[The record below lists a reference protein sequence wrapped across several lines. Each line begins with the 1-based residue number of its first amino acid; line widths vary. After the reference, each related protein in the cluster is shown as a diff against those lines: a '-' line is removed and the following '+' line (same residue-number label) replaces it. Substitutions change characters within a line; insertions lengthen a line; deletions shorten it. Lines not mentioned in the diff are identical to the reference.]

1 MQPGCEHLEEKLTLY
16 LDNKPVQLPEL
27 QALVFLNIDS
37 WGAGC
42 KLCEL
47 SNSNGEVRMVNS
59 ISDGMM
65 EVFGI
70 VSSFHIAQLQ
80 CNISK
85 PVRIGQAKQI
95 RVRLRLNPESRLIN
109 NSF

>member
-1 MQPGCEHLEEKLTLY
+1 MQPGCEHIEEKLTLY
-16 LDNKPVQLPEL
+16 LDNKPVQLPAL

-42 KLCEL
+42 KLCTL
-47 SNSNGEVRMVNS
+47 SNSNGEPRIVNS
-59 ISDGMM
+59 ISDGVM

-85 PVRIGQAKQI
+85 PVRIGQAKSI
-95 RVRLRLNPESRLIN
+95 RVGINPL
-109 NSF
+109 

>member
-1 MQPGCEHLEEKLTLY
+1 MQPDCERIEQKLELH
-16 LDNKPVQLPEL
+16 LDNRPIELPEL
-27 QALVFLNIDS
+27 QSLVFLNIDS

-47 SNSNGEVRMVNS
+47 SNSNGDVRIVNS

-85 PVRIGQAKQI
+85 PVLIGQAKQI
-95 RVRLRLNPESRLIN
+95 RVCDPWHI
-109 NSF
+109 

>member
-1 MQPGCEHLEEKLTLY
+1 
-16 LDNKPVQLPEL
+16 
-27 QALVFLNIDS
+27 LN
-37 WGAGC
+37 
-42 KLCEL
+42 L
-47 SNSNGEVRMVNS
+47 SYFMRIVNS

-95 RVRLRLNPESRLIN
+95 RVSPAVMEPNIC
-109 NSF
+109 